1 MHKNTICLVSYLAK
15 QDDNIAITN
24 FFMGNDNNYIDAV
37 GIPYNKPIDV
47 YNPREDTQ
55 LNTIGE
61 LFEQVLSTI
70 PDNIKDL
77 VKEISEE
84 EFYNTSI

>member
-1 MHKNTICLVSYLAK
+1 MHKNTICLVPYLAK
-15 QDDNIAITN
+15 QDDNIATTN
-24 FFMGNDNNYIDAV
+24 FFMGNDSNYIDAV

-47 YNPREDTQ
+47 YIPREDTQ
-55 LNTIGE
+55 FNTIGE
-61 LFEQVLSTI
+61 LFEQMLSTI